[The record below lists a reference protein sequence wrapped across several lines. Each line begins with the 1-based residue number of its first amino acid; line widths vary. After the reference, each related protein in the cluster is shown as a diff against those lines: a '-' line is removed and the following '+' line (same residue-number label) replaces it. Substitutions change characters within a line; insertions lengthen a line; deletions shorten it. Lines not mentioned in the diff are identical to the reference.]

1 MELITLIIQMLEKVS
16 VLVATALVLVLLR
29 PAEVW
34 LTETGQRASLRRRLV
49 MILVF
54 APLAVWGIFLGFEIG
69 GMTFNVRAVGII
81 VAGYLGGVRVG
92 AIVGLISG
100 LVYAAM
106 APEGL
111 VGWVLIA
118 SIIDG
123 VVAGLW
129 ARRFGTGPRAVI
141 VGALLAQLV
150 HHAAPGLVFFAVDP
164 ATALSIASNIELHV
178 AKIGATTIGVAL
190 FMGLLGL
197 VRERERALADARH
210 SQAAA
215 RDAQL
220 EALQYQL
227 RPHFLFNLL
236 NTLAYLIRTDPTRAR
251 ETTLDLAEFLRY
263 TLTRADAETTLREE
277 IRQIARYV
285 DLERARF
292 GEGLRFSF
300 ECADEA
306 LPDALRL
313 PPLILQPLV
322 ENAIQHGATEER
334 VCVEIIAARDD
345 DGLIT
350 VRVLD
355 DGPGPP
361 PEDADAPARRHQSV
375 GLHNVRARLERFF
388 HGRAHLTLSAR
399 DGGGACAAL
408 HIPDGAWLAP
418 PASLGER
425 AREQL
430 RKVALPA
437 P

>member
-81 VAGYLGGVRVG
+81 VAGYLGGVTVG
-92 AIVGLISG
+92 AIVGLVSG

-106 APEGL
+106 APQEL
-111 VGWVLIA
+111 VGWVLVA

-150 HHAAPGLVFFAVDP
+150 HHAAPGLVFFALDP

-178 AKIGATTIGVAL
+178 AKIAATTIGVGL

-236 NTLAYLIRTDPTRAR
+236 NTLAYLIRTDPARAR

-277 IRQIARYV
+277 IRQITRYV

-292 GEGLRFSF
+292 GEGLRF
-300 ECADEA
+300 ELACEDDA
-306 LPDALRL
+306 LLDTLRL

-322 ENAIQHGATEER
+322 ENAIQHGAADER
-334 VCVEIIAARDD
+334 VHIQLTASLEDA
-345 DGLIT
+345 LIT
-350 VRVLD
+350 ICVLD
-355 DGPGPP
+355 DGPGLPP
-361 PEDADAPARRHQSV
+361 ADADTPPRRHASV
-375 GLHNVRARLERFF
+375 GLQNVRARLDRFF
-388 HGRAHLTLSAR
+388 HGRAHLTLTAR
-399 DGGGACAAL
+399 EGGGACATL

-418 PASLGER
+418 PATLSER

-430 RKVALPA
+430 RKVALPS
-437 P
+437 